1 MKKYILLFI
10 AAMIFTLSACGETN
24 ETEVDEGT
32 SEENT
37 EQLNV
42 MTTIYPLQFF
52 AGEIGGDYVKATS
65 ILPSGSDAHSYEPTS
80 KEMIGVAEADLFI
93 YNEAQAESYAVS
105 IEEALSDEEV
115 AFLEASTGLDMITY
129 LHDHSHTETDHE
141 EDTHTHEIDD
151 HDHEADDHDHEADD
165 HDHEADDHDH
175 EADDHDH
182 EADDHDHEADDHD
195 HEADD
200 HEADDH
206 EHEADDHDHGS
217 DYDTHVWLSPQLSME
232 LSENILEEL
241 IRLMPEQE
249 SYFRANYDT
258 LVEELTALDASF
270 KEVLDEVPNKTIL
283 VTHAAYNYWAR
294 DYGIEQ
300 LAVTGLSPSNEPSQQ
315 QLIQLIDLVEDRAI
329 DTILFEQNISSK
341 VSEVIRDEAGLET
354 KELHNLSTLRTED
367 IEADE
372 DYFSLMERNL
382 DVLKDVL
389 SNE

>member
-1 MKKYILLFI
+1 MKKYLFLFI
-10 AAMIFTLSACGETN
+10 TAMMLVLTACGETD
-24 ETEVDEGT
+24 EAEVDEDT
-32 SEENT
+32 SEGNT
-37 EQLNV
+37 EQLTV

-52 AGEIGGDYVKATS
+52 AGEIGGDYVEATS

-80 KEMIGVAEADLFI
+80 KEMIAVAEADLFI
-93 YNEAQAESYAVS
+93 YNEAQAESYAVT
-105 IEEALSDEEV
+105 IKEALADEEV

-129 LHDHSHTETDHE
+129 LHDHSHAEADHE
-141 EDTHTHEIDD
+141 DEDAHD
-151 HDHEADDHDHEADD
+151 HDAE
-165 HDHEADDHDH
+165 
-175 EADDHDH
+175 
-182 EADDHDHEADDHD
+182 DDHD

-200 HEADDH
+200 HEDD
-206 EHEADDHDHGS
+206 ADHDYGS
-217 DYDTHVWLSPQLSME
+217 DFDTHVWLSPQLSME

-258 LVEELTALDASF
+258 LVEELTALGESF
-270 KEVLDEVPNKTIL
+270 ETVLDEVPNKTIL

-315 QLIQLIDLVEDRAI
+315 QLIELIDLVEDRAI

-382 DVLKDVL
+382 TVLEDVL
-389 SNE
+389 SN

>member
-1 MKKYILLFI
+1 MMLVL
-10 AAMIFTLSACGETN
+10 TACGETD
-24 ETEVDEGT
+24 EAKVDEDT
-32 SEENT
+32 SEGNT
-37 EQLNV
+37 EQLTV

-52 AGEIGGDYVKATS
+52 AGEIGGDYVEATS

-80 KEMIGVAEADLFI
+80 KEMIAVAEADLFI
-93 YNEAQAESYAVS
+93 YNEAQAESYAVT
-105 IEEALSDEEV
+105 IKEALAGEEV

-129 LHDHSHTETDHE
+129 LHDHSHAEADHE
-141 EDTHTHEIDD
+141 DED
-151 HDHEADDHDHEADD
+151 A
-165 HDHEADDHDH
+165 
-175 EADDHDH
+175 
-182 EADDHDHEADDHD
+182 HD

-200 HEADDH
+200 HEDD
-206 EHEADDHDHGS
+206 ADHDHGS
-217 DYDTHVWLSPQLSME
+217 DFDTHVWLSPQLSME

-249 SYFRANYDT
+249 SYFRANYDI
-258 LVEELTALDASF
+258 LVEELTTLDATF

-315 QLIQLIDLVEDRAI
+315 QLIELIDLVEDRAI

-341 VSEVIRDEAGLET
+341 VSEVIRDEVGLET

-382 DVLKDVL
+382 DVLKEVL

>member
-1 MKKYILLFI
+1 MKKYLWLFI
-10 AAMIFTLSACGETN
+10 TAIILTLTACGEADEAQVN
-24 ETEVDEGT
+24 EGT
-32 SEENT
+32 SEESDK
-37 EQLNV
+37 QLTV

-52 AGEIGGDYVKATS
+52 AGEIGGEYVEATS
-65 ILPSGSDAHSYEPTS
+65 ILPPGSDAHSYEPTS
-80 KEMIGVAEADLFI
+80 KEMIAVAEADLFI
-93 YNEAQAESYAVS
+93 YNEAQAESYAVA
-105 IEEALSDEEV
+105 IKEALADEDV
-115 AFLEASTGLDMITY
+115 SFLEASTGLDMITY
-129 LHDHSHTETDHE
+129 LHDHSHAEADHDYE
-141 EDTHTHEIDD
+141 EDDHAHEDD
-151 HDHEADDHDHEADD
+151 
-165 HDHEADDHDH
+165 
-175 EADDHDH
+175 
-182 EADDHDHEADDHD
+182 
-195 HEADD
+195 DD
-200 HEADDH
+200 HEGDDYDH
-206 EHEADDHDHGS
+206 ASDEHAEEDHDHG
-217 DYDTHVWLSPQLSME
+217 DYDTHVWLSPQLSID

-249 SYFRANYDT
+249 SYFRDNYDV
-258 LVEELTALDASF
+258 LVEKLTALDASF

-315 QLIQLIDLVEDRAI
+315 QLIQLIDLVEDRNI

-367 IEADE
+367 IEANE

-382 DVLKDVL
+382 DVLKEVL

>member
-1 MKKYILLFI
+1 MKKYLFLFI
-10 AAMIFTLSACGETN
+10 TAMMLVLTACGETD
-24 ETEVDEGT
+24 EPQVDDGASEG
-32 SEENT
+32 NT
-37 EQLNV
+37 EQLTV

-52 AGEIGGDYVKATS
+52 AGEIGGDYVEAMS

-80 KEMIGVAEADLFI
+80 KEMIAVAEADLFI
-93 YNEAQAESYAVS
+93 YNEAQAESYAVT
-105 IEEALSDEEV
+105 IKEALADEEV

-141 EDTHTHEIDD
+141 EED
-151 HDHEADDHDHEADD
+151 HDHEAEDHEDEADD
-165 HDHEADDHDH
+165 QA
-175 EADDHDH
+175 
-182 EADDHDHEADDHD
+182 
-195 HEADD
+195 
-200 HEADDH
+200 
-206 EHEADDHDHGS
+206 HGS
-217 DYDTHVWLSPQLSME
+217 DYDTHVWLSPKLSID

-258 LVEELTALDASF
+258 LVEELTALDESF
-270 KEVLDEVPNKTIL
+270 ETVLDEVPNKTIL

-315 QLIQLIDLVEDRAI
+315 QLIELIGLVEDRAI

-382 DVLKDVL
+382 TVLEDVL
-389 SNE
+389 SN

>member
-1 MKKYILLFI
+1 MKKYLFLFI
-10 AAMIFTLSACGETN
+10 TAMMLVLTACGETD
-24 ETEVDEGT
+24 ESEVDEDT
-32 SEENT
+32 SEGNT
-37 EQLNV
+37 EQLIV

-52 AGEIGGDYVKATS
+52 AGEIGGDYVEATS

-80 KEMIGVAEADLFI
+80 KEMIAVAEADLFI
-93 YNEAQAESYAVS
+93 YNEAQAESYAVT
-105 IEEALSDEEV
+105 IKEALADEEV

-141 EDTHTHEIDD
+141 EEDA
-151 HDHEADDHDHEADD
+151 HDHEAEDHED
-165 HDHEADDHDH
+165 EAD
-175 EADDHDH
+175 AQ
-182 EADDHDHEADDHD
+182 A
-195 HEADD
+195 
-200 HEADDH
+200 
-206 EHEADDHDHGS
+206 HGS
-217 DYDTHVWLSPQLSME
+217 DYDTHVWLSPKLSID

-258 LVEELTALDASF
+258 LVEELTALDESF
-270 KEVLDEVPNKTIL
+270 ETVLDEVPNKTIL

-315 QLIQLIDLVEDRAI
+315 QLIELIDLVEDRAI

-382 DVLKDVL
+382 TVLEDVL
-389 SNE
+389 SN

>member
-1 MKKYILLFI
+1 MKKYLFLFI
-10 AAMIFTLSACGETN
+10 TAMMLVLTACGETD
-24 ETEVDEGT
+24 ETEVDEDT
-32 SEENT
+32 SEGNT
-37 EQLNV
+37 EQLIV

-52 AGEIGGDYVKATS
+52 TGEIGGEYVKATS

-80 KEMIGVAEADLFI
+80 KEMIAVAEADLFI
-93 YNEAQAESYAVS
+93 YNEAQAESYAVT
-105 IEEALSDEEV
+105 IKEALADEEV

-141 EDTHTHEIDD
+141 EEDAHDHEAEDD
-151 HDHEADDHDHEADD
+151 HDHEADDQA
-165 HDHEADDHDH
+165 
-175 EADDHDH
+175 
-182 EADDHDHEADDHD
+182 
-195 HEADD
+195 
-200 HEADDH
+200 
-206 EHEADDHDHGS
+206 HGS
-217 DYDTHVWLSPQLSME
+217 DYDTHVWLSPKLSID

-258 LVEELTALDASF
+258 LVEELTALDESF
-270 KEVLDEVPNKTIL
+270 ETVLDEVPNKTIL

-315 QLIQLIDLVEDRAI
+315 QLIELIGLVEDRAI

-382 DVLKDVL
+382 DVLKEVL

>member
-1 MKKYILLFI
+1 MKKYLFLFI
-10 AAMIFTLSACGETN
+10 TAMMLVLTACGETD
-24 ETEVDEGT
+24 EPQVDDSASEG
-32 SEENT
+32 NT

-52 AGEIGGDYVKATS
+52 AGEIGGEYVKATS

-80 KEMIGVAEADLFI
+80 KEMIAVAEADLFI
-93 YNEAQAESYAVS
+93 YNEAQAESYA
-105 IEEALSDEEV
+105 IKIKEALADEEV

-129 LHDHSHTETDHE
+129 LHDHSHAEADHE
-141 EDTHTHEIDD
+141 DEDAHDHEAEDD
-151 HDHEADDHDHEADD
+151 HDHEADDHDHEAED
-165 HDHEADDHDH
+165 HEDEADDH
-175 EADDHDH
+175 A
-182 EADDHDHEADDHD
+182 
-195 HEADD
+195 
-200 HEADDH
+200 
-206 EHEADDHDHGS
+206 HGS
-217 DYDTHVWLSPQLSME
+217 DYDTHVWLSPKLSID

-249 SYFRANYDT
+249 SYFRDNYDT

-315 QLIQLIDLVEDRAI
+315 QLIELIDLVEDRAI

-367 IEADE
+367 IEAGE

-382 DVLKDVL
+382 DVLKEVL

>member
-1 MKKYILLFI
+1 MKKYLFLFI
-10 AAMIFTLSACGETN
+10 TAMMLVLTACGETD
-24 ETEVDEGT
+24 EVEVDEDT
-32 SEENT
+32 SEGNT
-37 EQLNV
+37 EQLIV

-52 AGEIGGDYVKATS
+52 TGEIGGEYVKATS

-80 KEMIGVAEADLFI
+80 KEMIAVAEADLFI
-93 YNEAQAESYAVS
+93 YNEAQAESYAVT
-105 IEEALSDEEV
+105 IKEALADEEV

-129 LHDHSHTETDHE
+129 LHDHSHTGTDHE
-141 EDTHTHEIDD
+141 EEDAHDHEAEDD
-151 HDHEADDHDHEADD
+151 HDHEAEDHED
-165 HDHEADDHDH
+165 EADAH
-175 EADDHDH
+175 A
-182 EADDHDHEADDHD
+182 
-195 HEADD
+195 
-200 HEADDH
+200 
-206 EHEADDHDHGS
+206 HGS
-217 DYDTHVWLSPQLSME
+217 DFDTHVWLSPQLSME
-232 LSENILEEL
+232 LSENILKEL

-258 LVEELTALDASF
+258 LVEELTALDESF
-270 KEVLDEVPNKTIL
+270 ETVLEEVPNKTIL

-367 IEADE
+367 IEAGE

-382 DVLKDVL
+382 TVLEDVL
-389 SNE
+389 SN